1 MSLVYSFLFEFCK
14 YCMGECLVQR
24 NLKQFIRNKSIWDV
38 LFITDKLDDN
48 SYETSFWK
56 TQCINFIL
64 NKQAT
69 I

>member
-1 MSLVYSFLFEFCK
+1 
-14 YCMGECLVQR
+14 MGECLVQR